1 MLHTRLGSSSTID
14 RLIGHY
20 PRLPRS
26 FGNVGHVVAIGRG
39 DADSDTQ
46 VRNRGMGIVTAMELA
61 DRFGVHVAS
70 FGLHQN
76 PFLKLGLEDAL
87 QRDEEGRAVVAMP
100 VGVSSR
106 RDFGVVDLN
115 LRLRILRQRRI
126 ELIEQHVSKQ
136 LLAGLGVATEPESKW
151 FD

>member
-39 DADSDTQ
+39 DADSDAQ

-61 DRFGVHVAS
+61 DRLGVHIS
-70 FGLHQN
+70 SLGLHQN
-76 PFLKLGLEDAL
+76 AFFDIGLEDAL
-87 QRDEEGRAVVAMP
+87 TRDEELRAVVT
-100 VGVSSR
+100 SH
-106 RDFGVVDLN
+106 GVV
-115 LRLRILRQRRI
+115 
-126 ELIEQHVSKQ
+126 
-136 LLAGLGVATEPESKW
+136 T
-151 FD
+151 